1 MTDTTHPAA
10 DDASADTTVVW
21 LIHDISAEGG
31 DAYMSLSGTWVNY
44 DRAGNWTSSERA
56 ARALLLVDPDRFDSV
71 ELVRETREREVE
83 WRAADVIPPSRQFG
97 IVPSAWL
104 SEAGN
109 WGAKPMLDTLRL
121 VEARNISP
129 QDLPEVMA
137 VYEEVR
143 GFRGPGQR

>member
-1 MTDTTHPAA
+1 MTDTIHPAA
-10 DDASADTTVVW
+10 DDTSADSTVVW
-21 LIHDISAEGG
+21 LIHDISAGGG

-83 WRAADVIPPSRQFG
+83 WRAADVIPPPRQFG

-104 SEAGN
+104 AEAGN